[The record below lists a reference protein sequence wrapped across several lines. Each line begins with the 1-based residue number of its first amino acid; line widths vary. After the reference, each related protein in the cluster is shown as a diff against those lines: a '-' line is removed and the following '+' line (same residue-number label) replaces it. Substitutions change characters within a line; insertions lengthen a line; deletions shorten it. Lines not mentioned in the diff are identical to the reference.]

1 MRCIE
6 QDAVVNASAE
16 RVFDIVANVSAY
28 PDFVASCLRAR
39 AKKEEQNQL
48 QAELTLRQGMSD
60 EDYNVKLQLERPN
73 NILMTFD
80 VGPPMALEVK
90 WTFEALDDD
99 RCRLGLKA
107 SYEAGGFAKEL
118 MFKPMLQR
126 VCTQLAEAVACEAE
140 RA

>member
-28 PDFVASCLRAR
+28 PDFVESCLRAR
-39 AKKEEQNQL
+39 ATPVEQDQL
-48 QAELTLRQGMSD
+48 QAELTLRQGLSD
-60 EDYNVKLQLERPN
+60 EDYNVKLQLERPD
-73 NILMTFD
+73 NILMTFL
-80 VGPPMALEVK
+80 VERPMALEVK
-90 WTFEALDDD
+90 WTFEALDDN
-99 RCRLGLKA
+99 RCRLGVKA

-126 VCTQLAEAVACEAE
+126 VCDQLSGAIACEAE

>member
-39 AKKEEQNQL
+39 ATQEGGDQVE
-48 QAELTLRQGMSD
+48 AELTLRQGISD
-60 EDYNVKLQLERPN
+60 EDYNVRLQLERPD
-73 NILMTFD
+73 NIRMTF
-80 VGPPMALEVK
+80 VVEPPMALEVM
-90 WTFEALDDD
+90 WTFEALDDH

-126 VCTQLAEAVACEAE
+126 VCDQLSDAIACEAE

>member
-6 QDAVVNASAE
+6 QGAVINASAE
-16 RVFDIVANVSAY
+16 RVFEIVANVSAY
-28 PDFVASCLRAR
+28 PDFVESCLRAR
-39 AKKEEQNQL
+39 ATQEEQNQL
-48 QAELTLRQGMSD
+48 QAELTLRQGLSD
-60 EDYNVKLQLERPN
+60 EDYNIDLQLERPS

-80 VGPPMALEVK
+80 VDPPMVLEVK
-90 WTFEALDDD
+90 WTFEALDDN

-126 VCTQLAEAVACEAE
+126 VCTQLSDAIACEAE